1 MGLLLKYSDL
11 HLALGGGWKV
21 NITTVVV
28 INTVTA
34 FLLFFFSCLFL
45 NLSSFSTLFLSSMAS
60 SSPLALCSPAR
71 GITHVPELE
80 QLHCMGG

>member
-34 FLLFFFSCLFL
+34 FLLFFFFLFVFKSIFIFHS
-45 NLSSFSTLFLSSMAS
+45 LSFLY
-60 SSPLALCSPAR
+60 
-71 GITHVPELE
+71 G
-80 QLHCMGG
+80 